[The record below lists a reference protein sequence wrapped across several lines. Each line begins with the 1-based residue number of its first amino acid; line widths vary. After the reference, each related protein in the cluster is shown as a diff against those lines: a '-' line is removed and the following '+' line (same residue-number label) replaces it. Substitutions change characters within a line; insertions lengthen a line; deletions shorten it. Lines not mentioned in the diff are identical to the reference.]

1 MTWND
6 LCKDLLPP
14 QAPLHIET
22 VGMTAGEMALDVA
35 VTSCAG
41 PLSDLYPTV
50 DARPQSLSADAGRSA
65 VGDHTRAAAS
75 PCPPI
80 LV

>member
-22 VGMTAGEMALDVA
+22 VGIMAGEMALDVA
-35 VTSCAG
+35 VTG
-41 PLSDLYPTV
+41 RRPLSDLYPTV